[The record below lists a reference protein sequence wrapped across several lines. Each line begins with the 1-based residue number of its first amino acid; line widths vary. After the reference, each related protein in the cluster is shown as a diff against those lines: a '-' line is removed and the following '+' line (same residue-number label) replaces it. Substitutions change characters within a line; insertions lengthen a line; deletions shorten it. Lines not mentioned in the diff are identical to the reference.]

1 MKNSLVNN
9 TELGSRILYL
19 VISLLIYRLGV
30 HIPIPGIDIVRLR
43 ELFSSSDGSVL
54 QLFNLFSGGALDNA
68 SLLSLG
74 VTPYIS
80 SSIVMQLMA
89 HMYAPLKELRNQGTN
104 GQKRINQYTRYLTLI
119 FSLVQGVIISK
130 ALQMRGLALTSD
142 NYFIVNTTIGLASG
156 ALFIMW
162 VGEQI
167 TDKGIGN
174 GISMLIFIGIAINM
188 PSAVASLVNQVRIS
202 SISYGKFFTIMIIII
217 LLFALIVFIE
227 CAQRRIAI
235 HYAKQ
240 NRRFA
245 GYASSNAREYIP
257 LKINMASVIP
267 AIFSTTIITL
277 LISLLSIFDN
287 SSGLIGKY
295 ASDIVSNGLSQG
307 KWLYIVSFGLLVIL
321 FSFFYTAMVFENR
334 DLADSLKKSNAFI
347 QGLRPGIQ
355 TANYL
360 DLVQER
366 LTLVGAIYVA
376 FVCIIP
382 SLLNLGTSSNQIMF
396 LFGGTSLLIVV
407 VVAMDFMTQIQSHLL
422 SQRYSS
428 LMRNSDMTSTLG
440 RFNKNKL

>member
-1 MKNSLVNN
+1 M
-9 TELGSRILYL
+9 
-19 VISLLIYRLGV
+19 
-30 HIPIPGIDIVRLR
+30 
-43 ELFSSSDGSVL
+43 
-54 QLFNLFSGGALDNA
+54 
-68 SLLSLG
+68 
-74 VTPYIS
+74 
-80 SSIVMQLMA
+80 
-89 HMYAPLKELRNQGTN
+89 
-104 GQKRINQYTRYLTLI
+104 
-119 FSLVQGVIISK
+119 
-130 ALQMRGLALTSD
+130 
-142 NYFIVNTTIGLASG
+142 
-156 ALFIMW
+156 
-162 VGEQI
+162 
-167 TDKGIGN
+167 
-174 GISMLIFIGIAINM
+174 
-188 PSAVASLVNQVRIS
+188 
-202 SISYGKFFTIMIIII
+202 
-217 LLFALIVFIE
+217 
-227 CAQRRIAI
+227 
-235 HYAKQ
+235 
-240 NRRFA
+240 
-245 GYASSNAREYIP
+245 
-257 LKINMASVIP
+257 
-267 AIFSTTIITL
+267 
-277 LISLLSIFDN
+277 
-287 SSGLIGKY
+287 IGKY